1 MNVVVNRDQLEK
13 QLLQAKF
20 HQFLGLEL
28 LEVTE
33 EHLKLKL
40 PLNELFV
47 TEGDYIHGGILA
59 TIIDIAGYF
68 EVQKQFP
75 QPAPTVHLTID
86 YLRAAKREDL
96 YVTAKTIKLGRSV
109 SVVDVTVTNEV
120 NKMIAIGRGL
130 FNTKQ

>member
-1 MNVVVNRDQLEK
+1 MGIIANYEQLEK
-13 QLLQAKF
+13 SLLESNF
-20 HQFLGLEL
+20 HQFLGIQLVEL
-28 LEVTE
+28 TE
-33 EHLKLKL
+33 DHLIIKL

-47 TEGDYIHGGILA
+47 TEGGYIHGGILA

-75 QPAPTVHLTID
+75 HPNPTVNLRID
-86 YLRAAKREDL
+86 YLRPAKNEDL

-109 SVVDVTVTNEV
+109 SVVDVKVTNEQQTI
-120 NKMIAIGRGL
+120 IAIGRGL